1 VNKPTNAVGIT
12 APGEGSP
19 RLPRARTGEGC
30 VAKTPHPFEV
40 VDTPLCPLPQGA
52 RARKGRAAHFGET
65 NPTNPTWVV
74 PAKAEPITTV
84 FGYGSRLSLR
94 SAGTTIFHKNGEPTC
109 GCGNRSLV
117 RLACSGLLFTGNA
130 ATPTCRAV
138 SARSGRRPARAR
150 RDGRALTPRRARA
163 ARRARR
169 DGPRSPLESRNRA
182 RPAEGCREFRPP
194 CSRW

>member
-1 VNKPTNAVGIT
+1 MCRENP
-12 APGEGSP
+12 SP
-19 RLPRARTGEGC
+19 IRSRGHTIVPS
-30 VAKTPHPFEV
+30 P
-40 VDTPLCPLPQGA
+40 A
-52 RARKGRAAHFGET
+52 RAEGTKGESRAFWRNEPNEPYLGRPRESGTHNHGL
-65 NPTNPTWVV
+65 WLWV
-74 PAKAEPITTV
+74 PALAAL
-84 FGYGSRLSLR
+84 GRDDD
-94 SAGTTIFHKNGEPTC
+94 FHKNGEPTC